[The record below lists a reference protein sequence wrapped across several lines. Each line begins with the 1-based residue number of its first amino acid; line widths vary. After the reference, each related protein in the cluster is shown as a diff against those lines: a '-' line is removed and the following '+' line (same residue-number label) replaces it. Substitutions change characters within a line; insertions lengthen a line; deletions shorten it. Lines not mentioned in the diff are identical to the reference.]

1 MNFAAG
7 RVGVEYSIKHQ
18 HGLPISR
25 PCLNRLINSMKQQLL
40 TQQFSN
46 GLVLLGEHMPW
57 LRSSAFTFLVP
68 AGTCYEPP
76 ELCGLGSL
84 ACEMSQRGCGRYD
97 SRQFLEELDFLGV
110 ERTSSITTHHTAF
123 SCAMPSSAFERT
135 LELYSDMVRQP
146 HLPEDQVEDAR
157 QLGLQDLRAL
167 EDEPTHRCFN
177 ELKRYRFPQP
187 YGRTAQGTLEG
198 LQAITI
204 DDVRNFCQT
213 NFHAADSVLAVA
225 GNFEWAVVCAAV
237 ERTLGDWRGPT
248 TKTLPALV
256 PLSGQ
261 HHTDHASNQTHLA
274 LAYDCVPYESPDYYK
289 TRALVGILSD
299 GMSSRLFTEVRE
311 KRGLVYSVFAT
322 CFSLAGQG
330 SVLCYAGTTTNRAE
344 ETLQV
349 LIETINSLSEGVT
362 EDELARLKVRIKSAL
377 VMEQESS
384 AARSHQIAVD
394 WFHLGRV
401 PTREEVLQEIDSL
414 TCGSLLDHF
423 TIHHP
428 KNYSLVTVGSQ
439 PLELPGGI
447 VDA

>member
-1 MNFAAG
+1 
-7 RVGVEYSIKHQ
+7 
-18 HGLPISR
+18 
-25 PCLNRLINSMKQQLL
+25 MKQQLL

-57 LRSSAFTFLVP
+57 LRSSAFTFLIP
-68 AGTCYEPP
+68 AGTCYEPAS
-76 ELCGLGSL
+76 LCGLASL
-84 ACEMSQRGCGRYD
+84 SCEMSQRGCGPYD
-97 SRQFLEELDFLGV
+97 SRAFLEELDYLGV
-110 ERTSSITTHHTAF
+110 ERASSITTHHCSF

-135 LELYSDMVRQP
+135 LELYSEMVRRP
-146 HLPEDQVEDAR
+146 RLPEDQLEDAR

-167 EDEPTHRCFN
+167 EDEPSHRCFN
-177 ELKRYRFPQP
+177 ELKRFRFPQP
-187 YGRTAQGTLEG
+187 YGRTAQGTVEG
-198 LQAITI
+198 LQAVDINA
-204 DDVRNFCQT
+204 VREFCA
-213 NFHAADSVLAVA
+213 NNYHAADSILAVA
-225 GNFEWAVVCAAV
+225 GNFDWSAVCAAV
-237 ERTLGDWRGPT
+237 ERTLGDWYGPE
-248 TKTLPALV
+248 TKKLP
-256 PLSGQ
+256 PLMPCYGQ
-261 HHTDHASNQTHLA
+261 RHTDHASNQTHLA
-274 LAYDCVPYESPDYYK
+274 LAYDCDAYESPDYYK

-322 CFSLAGQG
+322 CLSLAGQG

-349 LIETINSLSEGVT
+349 LIETIQSLGSNIT

-414 TCGSLLDHF
+414 TCESLLEHF
-423 TIHHP
+423 REHRP

-439 PLELPGGI
+439 PLELPSGI